1 MLVGGMVKKMG
12 SKLEEIVLVRKY
24 YDLDKWEEKR
34 VLGKLIINGVIIRT
48 LENRNY
54 MVKAGKYKMVYEY
67 SPRFKKNLWELKD
80 VPGRTEI
87 KIHNGRETRHSRGC
101 ILVKDV
107 GSVHRLLDSKNEYN
121 INIKNE

>member
-1 MLVGGMVKKMG
+1 MGRELELV
-12 SKLEEIVLVRKY
+12 LERKY

-34 VLGKLIINGVIIRT
+34 VLGKMMINGRIIRT
-48 LENRNY
+48 LENRTN
-54 MVKAGKYKMVYEY
+54 MVEAGIYDIVYEW
-67 SPRFKKNLWELKD
+67 SPKFKKNLWELKG

-107 GSVHRLLDSKNEYN
+107 DKFNSLMDSKNNYK
-121 INIKNE
+121 INIKNK

>member
-12 SKLEEIVLVRKY
+12 TKLEEIVLIRKY

-34 VLGKLIINGVIIRT
+34 VLGKLIINGIIIRT

-54 MVKAGKYKMVYEY
+54 MVKEGRYKIMYEY
-67 SPRFKKNLWELKD
+67 SPKFKRELWELKN
-80 VPGRTEI
+80 VPNRTEI

-107 GSVHRLLDSKNEYN
+107 DNLNGLLDSKKVYY

>member
-1 MLVGGMVKKMG
+1 MLVGGMVKEME

-34 VLGKLIINGVIIRT
+34 VLGKLVIKGIIIRT

-67 SPRFKKNLWELKD
+67 SPRFKKELWELKD
-80 VPGRTEI
+80 VPNRTEI

-107 GSVHRLLDSKNEYN
+107 DSVHRLLDSKKEYS